1 MEEKQV
7 HTKRIFLLI
16 ALIIIV
22 FILFALKLMQYQIV
36 NAEEYQQ
43 MAQGNYVSE
52 QSIDAARGEI
62 LDRYGRPLAVNEV
75 SYDIMINEA
84 YLPGK
89 MKNTVIERII
99 RLMEAEGQTWI
110 DTLPISTTEPF
121 TFLNETDAQ
130 KRQIE
135 QLKTNKQINMD
146 ATAQVTL
153 DNLFSLYGLQEWTCG
168 QCGYLYSGDITKEK
182 EKYTCPECG
191 AKRDQFTETEDKV
204 MARKIAGVRYQMEI
218 YGSNDSTPY
227 TFSKDIP
234 IDVVVK
240 IKEYSQQ
247 MPGIEVKETT
257 SRRYV
262 DGSLAPHAI
271 GVVGS
276 ITAEEYEAS
285 NEEIK
290 KQIEQEH
297 PDWNEE
303 QVKEELRERG
313 YGYNDMI
320 GKSGL
325 EYAMEEQL
333 RGERGKKRITTDAQ
347 GNVLNTE
354 IIKQAKPGN
363 TIVTTIDK
371 DLQRAALEGS
381 REFLEMAKKTYA
393 PELGGSADR
402 VAVVAQDVK
411 TGEILAMVNYP
422 TYDLSEYYTKYSELS
437 SDPMRP
443 LINYCTQGIYMP
455 GSIYKPVVGIGGF
468 ASGVI
473 DKNTLIDC
481 QHRYQ
486 TGTDYNPTC
495 LGLHGPIDIQYALMV
510 SCNYFFYEAGNRQG
524 IDNISKYSEQLG
536 LGSKTGIEL
545 SENTGHISN
554 PQTFRDLRGENS
566 EEQWTLGN
574 VLQSA
579 IGQLDNAFTPLQ
591 MANYVATLANDGTR
605 MRSHLVKSVE
615 SYNLEETV
623 STTQPEVLNQVEA
636 SKEAFEQVREGMVRC
651 SRDTTRG
658 SARYYFGDYPID
670 VAAKTGTPQ
679 ASGGELD
686 ATFIAY
692 APAYDPEIAVAVVV
706 ENGYSGQR
714 GAPIARALF
723 DEYFGLNKEQE
734 QQQPQTEGQLI
745 P

>member
-52 QSIDAARGEI
+52 QSINAARGEI

-297 PDWNEE
+297 PDWDEE
-303 QVKEELRERG
+303 
-313 YGYNDMI
+313 
-320 GKSGL
+320 
-325 EYAMEEQL
+325 
-333 RGERGKKRITTDAQ
+333 
-347 GNVLNTE
+347 
-354 IIKQAKPGN
+354 
-363 TIVTTIDK
+363 
-371 DLQRAALEGS
+371 
-381 REFLEMAKKTYA
+381 
-393 PELGGSADR
+393 
-402 VAVVAQDVK
+402 
-411 TGEILAMVNYP
+411 
-422 TYDLSEYYTKYSELS
+422 
-437 SDPMRP
+437 
-443 LINYCTQGIYMP
+443 
-455 GSIYKPVVGIGGF
+455 
-468 ASGVI
+468 
-473 DKNTLIDC
+473 
-481 QHRYQ
+481 
-486 TGTDYNPTC
+486 
-495 LGLHGPIDIQYALMV
+495 
-510 SCNYFFYEAGNRQG
+510 
-524 IDNISKYSEQLG
+524 
-536 LGSKTGIEL
+536 
-545 SENTGHISN
+545 
-554 PQTFRDLRGENS
+554 
-566 EEQWTLGN
+566 
-574 VLQSA
+574 
-579 IGQLDNAFTPLQ
+579 
-591 MANYVATLANDGTR
+591 
-605 MRSHLVKSVE
+605 
-615 SYNLEETV
+615 
-623 STTQPEVLNQVEA
+623 
-636 SKEAFEQVREGMVRC
+636 
-651 SRDTTRG
+651 
-658 SARYYFGDYPID
+658 
-670 VAAKTGTPQ
+670 
-679 ASGGELD
+679 
-686 ATFIAY
+686 
-692 APAYDPEIAVAVVV
+692 
-706 ENGYSGQR
+706 
-714 GAPIARALF
+714 
-723 DEYFGLNKEQE
+723 
-734 QQQPQTEGQLI
+734 
-745 P
+745 